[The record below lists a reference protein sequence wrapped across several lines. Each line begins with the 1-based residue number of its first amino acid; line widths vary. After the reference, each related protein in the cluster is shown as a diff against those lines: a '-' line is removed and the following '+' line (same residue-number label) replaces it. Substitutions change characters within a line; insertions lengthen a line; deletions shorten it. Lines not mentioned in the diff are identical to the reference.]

1 MFRRRFAIKTILV
14 TGVLAAVGLGGIA
27 AQSSLQQKVD
37 VEFPFIAAGQELPAG
52 SYRLTTAKNKAGELE
67 VLLHGKSTETH
78 VPVIT
83 RLAPIHRSIGS
94 VELVFD
100 TTDGKRIL
108 SEVWLPTFDGFLVNA
123 SKGDHKH
130 EVVSETSAN

>member
-14 TGVLAAVGLGGIA
+14 TGLLAAVGLGGLV
-27 AQSSLQQKVD
+27 AQSSLQQKVN
-37 VEFPFIAAGQELPAG
+37 VGFPFIAAGQELPAG
-52 SYRLTTAKNKAGELE
+52 SYRLTTAKDEAGMLE
-67 VLLHGKSTETH
+67 VLLHGKGTETH

-83 RLAPIHRSIGS
+83 RLAPIHRTTGS

-123 SKGDHKH
+123 STGDHKH
-130 EVVSETSAN
+130 EVVSEKSAN